1 MSYFLNLDLCCS
13 RVEVYY
19 ESTMVTLL
27 SFMNTNSNTPEDD
40 DDIWYGY
47 GTYQYEYSL
56 NGKWFYLSE
65 FDILPNDNFGQFGIW
80 AGTNTNYWI
89 IGEGPYRGQDNGLP
103 ISSLSDICI
112 TKDTSNWNF
121 EEGLQ
126 DQPMYNPH
134 KIEGI
139 DIKIRCLD

>member
-19 ESTMVTLL
+19 EYTMVTLL
-27 SFMNTNSNTPEDD
+27 TFSTTNSKTPEDD
-40 DDIWYGY
+40 DDVWYGY
-47 GTYQYEYSL
+47 GIYQHAYSF
-56 NGKWFYLSE
+56 NGKWFYRSE

-80 AGTNTNYWI
+80 AGRDTNYWI
-89 IGEGPYRGQDNGLP
+89 IGEDPYRGQDNGLP

-126 DQPMYNPH
+126 NQPMYNPD
-134 KIEGI
+134 KVEGN
-139 DIKIRCLD
+139 DIKIKCLD